1 MSGHEIV
8 VAEDE
13 RSAWVVSVHQD
24 ERFRSGYSVARLS
37 LADGA
42 RLDQFVPSR
51 PVSLV
56 RCADGTPALTPHGSN
71 GSRSSLPVRRGRR
84 LYFQTMVGT
93 RRERL
98 REEGERWV
106 AAVEVAPS
114 RTRRPAEPGRAGTR
128 RLFPYSPVPGEVCF
142 GGAGVEPA
150 DGSLVHAGTVYD
162 GRGLQ
167 PGGSFVVRRSLS
179 DGVPD
184 WVFRAD
190 RHATALDTAA
200 DAVYVAYDN
209 GEIVVLGLGDGAV
222 RGRQHLTVGAVSAV
236 PTALT
241 VAGPGRLVIGTGDG
255 RILLCSVGR

>member
-1 MSGHEIV
+1 MG
-8 VAEDE
+8 
-13 RSAWVVSVHQD
+13 
-24 ERFRSGYSVARLS
+24 G
-37 LADGA
+37 
-42 RLDQFVPSR
+42 
-51 PVSLV
+51 
-56 RCADGTPALTPHGSN
+56 
-71 GSRSSLPVRRGRR
+71 RRGGRSVR
-84 LYFQTMVGT
+84 D
-93 RRERL
+93 
-98 REEGERWV
+98 
-106 AAVEVAPS
+106 AAAG
-114 RTRRPAEPGRAGTR
+114 RPGRAGPGRAGTR

-142 GGAGVEPA
+142 GGPGVESA
-150 DGSLVHAGTVYD
+150 DGSLVHAGSVYD

-190 RHATALDTAA
+190 RYATALDTAA
-200 DAVYVAYDN
+200 DAVYVAYDS

-255 RILLCSVGR
+255 RVLLCSIGR